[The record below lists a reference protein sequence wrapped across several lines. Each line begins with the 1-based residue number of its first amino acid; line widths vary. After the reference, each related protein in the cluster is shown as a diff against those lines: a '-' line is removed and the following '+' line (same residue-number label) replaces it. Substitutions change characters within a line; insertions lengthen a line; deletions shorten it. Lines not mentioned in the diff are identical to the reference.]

1 MDTPQPQ
8 INLHIGDKETQE
20 KLEAKLSNLTA
31 AGKEDEIK
39 ETAALGGW
47 SYINLEGFPVSQ
59 DALKIISEEQAEA
72 LQAVCFLY
80 TGEEMRIGA
89 INPDNPQI
97 TYLSK
102 ELAEKYHSRV
112 KIYLISPAS
121 FNTVFKL
128 YDKIPNIEQLEGFN
142 INAEELK
149 KYDAALNG
157 VDSLK
162 NLISNTNLTETLTL
176 IIAASLKFDSSD
188 IHIENEEN
196 EIKVRFR
203 IDGVLQE
210 VAILQKEAWPK
221 VASRIKLLSDLK
233 LNISDKPQDG
243 RFTINLSDDKIDV
256 RVSTIPSAY
265 GESIVMRLLRSSKVG
280 LEFEKLGLRGKA
292 FNDLAHEIQKPNGM
306 IITTGPTGSGKTTTL
321 YAILN
326 KLNKPETKIITLEDP
341 IEYKVKG
348 IVQSQVENMQ
358 EQNDEITVTGA
369 IRRKNY
375 YTFAKGLRAILRQ
388 DPDIVMVGEIR
399 DLETAETAINAALTG
414 HLMLSTIHTNSA
426 AGTIP
431 RFLAMG
437 VPAYLLAPSLNAIIG
452 QRLVRRLCQKC
463 KVETEVDNQ
472 KMTIIMNTLNSINA
486 KSGATVTDLS
496 NLKFYKAV
504 GCSEC
509 NNIGYKGRIGIYEI
523 MIMSPE
529 IEKIILSQDASEY
542 TIEKLAVEEGMITML
557 QDGILKALDGL
568 TSLEEIFDKTE

>member
-1 MDTPQPQ
+1 MDNPNTQ
-8 INLHIGDKETQE
+8 INVHIGDKETQE
-20 KLEAKLSNLTA
+20 KLEKKLSTLTEK
-31 AGKEDEIK
+31 GKEEEVK
-39 ETAALGGW
+39 EKASLGGW
-47 SYINLEGFPVSQ
+47 PYINLSGFPISQ
-59 DALKIISEEQAEA
+59 EALKIISEEQAEA
-72 LQAVCFLY
+72 LQAICFLY
-80 TGEEMRIGA
+80 TGEEMRLGA
-89 INPDNPQI
+89 VNPDNPQI
-97 TYLSK
+97 TYLAK
-102 ELAEKYHSRV
+102 ELAEKFHSRV
-112 KIYLISPAS
+112 KIYLISTES
-121 FNTVFKL
+121 FEKIFEF
-128 YDKIPNIEQLEGFN
+128 YSKIPTVEQLEGFN
-142 INAEELK
+142 INAEELQ
-149 KYDAALNG
+149 KYDSTLQG
-157 VDSLK
+157 VNSLK
-162 NLISNTNLTETLTL
+162 ELTENTNLTETLTL
-176 IIAASLKFDSSD
+176 IIAASIKFDSSD
-188 IHIENEEN
+188 IHIESEEK

-210 VAILQKEAWPK
+210 VAILQKDAWPK
-221 VASRIKLLSDLK
+221 IASRIKLLSDLK

-243 RFTINLSDDKIDV
+243 RFTIHLSDDKVDV
-256 RVSTIPSAY
+256 RVSTIPSAF

-341 IEYKVKG
+341 IEYKVQG

-358 EQNDEITVTGA
+358 EQNEEVTATGA

-437 VPAYLLAPSLNAIIG
+437 VPAYLLAPSLNAVIG

-463 KVETEVDNQ
+463 KAETEVDNQ
-472 KMTIIMNTLNSINA
+472 KMTIIMNALNSINA

-496 NLKFYKAV
+496 NLKFYKAI
-504 GCSEC
+504 GCPEC
-509 NNIGYKGRIGIYEI
+509 NNIGYKGRVGIYEI

-529 IEKIILSQDASEY
+529 IEKVILSQDVSEY
-542 TIEKLAVEEGMITML
+542 TIEKLAIEDGMVTML

>member
-529 IEKIILSQDASEY
+529 IEKIILSQDVSEY